1 MCRPFLPI
9 ALKII
14 AVCAYPVRVLTF
26 FYTRFECAAFGLQ
39 LFHPPRWVAV
49 PALAAGAMPKML
61 ARLKAA
67 GRAAVA
73 HQGAAGMLQRLQH
86 CGRYGV
92 LPLRGQPL
100 VGNRQRGFLLQV
112 AQQPALTAGAVLL
125 LAALPGLALGVCLQ
139 LHQGQHQVQRWG
151 LGITLAQQGN
161 GWRFL
166 ATGLGNV
173 LQQWQG
179 QGPGQYRA
187 QTRASG

>member
-1 MCRPFLPI
+1 
-9 ALKII
+9 
-14 AVCAYPVRVLTF
+14 
-26 FYTRFECAAFGLQ
+26 
-39 LFHPPRWVAV
+39 
-49 PALAAGAMPKML
+49 
-61 ARLKAA
+61 
-67 GRAAVA
+67 
-73 HQGAAGMLQRLQH
+73 MLQRLQH

-112 AQQPALTAGAVLL
+112 AQQPALAAGAVLL

-179 QGPGQYRA
+179 QGQGLRGLLGQGEQTVPRGIGGPLVVLQAGQIQPGARCRGGRLGGLGQLHRVE
-187 QTRASG
+187 